1 MHPRQSRRAVTL
13 GPGNIGIGGDPA
25 RFQVSEKG
33 ASAARGIDSWSP
45 SMDQIQP
52 GLGEAARDLR
62 IDFFRGLALYMII
75 FDHITGDPLS
85 KLTYARIGFSD
96 AAEIFVFLS
105 GVSCG
110 IAYSRLLSRQGV
122 GGLLRALSWRALQI
136 YTYYL
141 VASLLTILIISL
153 SRDLI
158 AIPENHQAFIALR
171 EDPLAAIKS
180 AILLI
185 SPPDLPGIL
194 VLYLELALFSIPV
207 FLLIAARS
215 SAAALLISGGLWL
228 LAQLHPDLLP
238 RLADHS
244 YFNPIAWQFLFCIG
258 MFVGTWY
265 NSDLSLERFRTP
277 PWVSLAC
284 TVVAIALFYRIVR
297 DHGFAQRLNLDMLAW
312 SDATLTRMKENLSA
326 IRLVHFLAVA
336 FLVAICVRPSS
347 PILRWPGA
355 SVIIM
360 SGRCSLQ
367 VFCAGAVLSVLLNL
381 FVAIEEPF
389 AWVRLF
395 LDCLTITL
403 IASMATVLVRSR
415 LAHLA
420 AVGSRVLDRNPSD
433 AVRPL
438 PHDRIADAR

>member
-1 MHPRQSRRAVTL
+1 VHRPQGAV
-13 GPGNIGIGGDPA
+13 
-25 RFQVSEKG
+25 
-33 ASAARGIDSWSP
+33 DSWSP
-45 SMDQIQP
+45 SMDQTP
-52 GLGEAARDLR
+52 AGLGGAARDLR

-96 AAEIFVFLS
+96 GAEIFVFLS

-122 GGLLRALSWRALQI
+122 GGLLRGVSWRALQI

-141 VASLLTILIISL
+141 IASLVTILVIAV
-153 SRDLI
+153 SRDII

-171 EDPLAAIKS
+171 EDPLAEIKS
-180 AILLI
+180 AIRLI
-185 SPPDLPGIL
+185 SPPELPGIL
-194 VLYLELALFSIPV
+194 VLYLELTLFSIPM

-215 SAAALLISGGLWL
+215 SAAALLTSGGLWL

-244 YFNPIAWQFLFCIG
+244 YLNPIAWQFIFCIG

-265 NSDLSLERFRTP
+265 NSDMSLEPLRTR
-277 PWVSLAC
+277 PWVLLAC
-284 TVVAIALFYRIVR
+284 TVVAVGLLYRIAR
-297 DHGFAQRLNLDMLAW
+297 DHAFAQHLNLGMLAW
-312 SDATLTRMKENLSA
+312 SNATLTQMKENLSA
-326 IRLVHFLAVA
+326 IRLVHFLSVA
-336 FLVAICVRPSS
+336 FLVAICVRPSN
-347 PILRWPGA
+347 PILRWRGA
-355 SVIIM
+355 RAIIM

-367 VFCAGAVLSVLLNL
+367 VFCAGAVLSVVLNL

-389 AWVRLF
+389 AWERLI

-403 IASMATVLVRSR
+403 IASMATALVRSR
-415 LAHLA
+415 LAHRA
-420 AVGSRVLDRNPSD
+420 AVGAQTTR
-433 AVRPL
+433 
-438 PHDRIADAR
+438 